1 LHHDRGNIPPSPP
14 IQPWSKG
21 QAASDGERSPED
33 SAVLGSWKGIFIGD
47 GDSFTQDFR
56 QYDFPL
62 TVCWESGL
70 TAMQIENGA
79 ADSYLKSWAKEM
91 AAYGHPIIFG
101 PLDEMNGNWNAYS
114 GDPNAFKAA
123 WVRVYGFF
131 AGVLNVQFA
140 FGVYNGSVPVTADNG
155 LTSYYPGGNF
165 VDLVGVD
172 GFNFGGQTW
181 AQVFSGAL

>member
-1 LHHDRGNIPPSPP
+1 MHHDRGNIPPSPP

-33 SAVLGSWKGIFIGD
+33 SSVLGSWKGVFIGD

-56 QYDFPL
+56 QYDVPL

-91 AAYGHPIIFG
+91 AAYGHPIIFA

-114 GDPNAFKAA
+114 GDPNAFKAV
-123 WVRVYGFF
+123 WVRVHGFF

-140 FGVYNGSVPVTADNG
+140 FGIYNGSVPVTADNG

>member
-1 LHHDRGNIPPSPP
+1 
-14 IQPWSKG
+14 
-21 QAASDGERSPED
+21 
-33 SAVLGSWKGIFIGD
+33 VLGSWKGVFVGD

-56 QYDFPL
+56 QYDVPL

-91 AAYGHPIIFG
+91 AAYGHPIIFA

-114 GDPNAFKAA
+114 GDPNAFKAV
-123 WVRVYGFF
+123 WVRVHGFF

-140 FGVYNGSVPVTADNG
+140 FGIYNGSVPVTADNG